1 MIEAQKDYPF
11 ELLSATKHWKIDY
24 ETKALM
30 IKRPFTEHVS
40 DALSNFLKASKG
52 RFMNLKMA
60 FRLHEFN
67 NILGGNPG
75 SIKMLTDFMK
85 RYGKTPTEVYQMFKE
100 NLELHRNG

>member
-1 MIEAQKDYPF
+1 M
-11 ELLSATKHWKIDY
+11 S
-24 ETKALM
+24 
-30 IKRPFTEHVS
+30 KRPFTEHVS
-40 DALSNFLKASKG
+40 DALSNFLKASRG

-85 RYGKTPTEVYQMFKE
+85 RYEKSPTEVYQMFKK
-100 NLELHRNG
+100 NLELHRNGFNAIYSTC